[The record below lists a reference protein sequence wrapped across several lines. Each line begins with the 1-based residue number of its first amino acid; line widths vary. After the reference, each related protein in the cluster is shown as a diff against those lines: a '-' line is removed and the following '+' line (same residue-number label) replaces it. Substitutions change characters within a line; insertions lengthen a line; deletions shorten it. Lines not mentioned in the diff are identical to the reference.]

1 MTKKINIAILISGT
15 GSNMQALV
23 NACNSPNFPANVVL
37 VIANKPTSAGLA
49 WAKKQGLN
57 TVLIDSAKFT
67 LQANSRLAF
76 EQELQNVLEK
86 FQVELICLA
95 GFMRLLTGWFIE
107 QWPQKIINIHPSL
120 LPNFKGAN
128 AVFDAL
134 QAKAS
139 LTGCTTHFVVE
150 EMDAGPI
157 ILQKSVPINPSDNL
171 ESLKS
176 KILQQEHQIYPE
188 TVKIVCNKILAKIK

>member
-1 MTKKINIAILISGT
+1 MTKKLNIAILISGT

-23 NACNSPNFPANVVL
+23 KACKLPDIKANVAV
-37 VIANKPTSAGLA
+37 VIANKPTATGLT
-49 WAKKQGLN
+49 WAKEQGLN
-57 TVLIDSAKFT
+57 TVLIDSAKFA
-67 LQANSRLAF
+67 LQKNSRLAF
-76 EQELQNVLEK
+76 EQELQNVLQNFK
-86 FQVELICLA
+86 VELICLA

-134 QAKAS
+134 QAKANI
-139 LTGCTTHFVVE
+139 TGCTTHFVVE
-150 EMDAGPI
+150 EIDAGPI
-157 ILQKSVPINPSDNL
+157 ILQKSVSISPNDNL

-176 KILQQEHQIYPE
+176 KILQQEHQIYQQ
-188 TVKIVCNKILAKIK
+188 TLKIVCNKILDKIK

>member
-1 MTKKINIAILISGT
+1 MTKKLNIAILISGT

-23 NACNSPNFPANVVL
+23 KACKLPDFPANVAV
-37 VIANKPTSAGLA
+37 VIANKSTATGLT
-49 WAKKQGLN
+49 WAKEQGLN
-57 TVLIDSAKFT
+57 TVLIDSTKFA
-67 LQANSRLAF
+67 LQKNSRLAF
-76 EQELQNVLEK
+76 EQELQNVLQNFK
-86 FQVELICLA
+86 VELICLA

-139 LTGCTTHFVVE
+139 QTGCTTHFVVE

-157 ILQKSVPINPSDNL
+157 ILQQSVPIDKNDNL
-171 ESLKS
+171 ESLKA

-188 TVKIVCNKILAKIK
+188 TLKIVCNQILANIK

>member
-134 QAKAS
+134 QAKTS

-157 ILQKSVPINPSDNL
+157 ILQRSVPITPSDNL

-188 TVKIVCNKILAKIK
+188 TLKIVCNQILSNIK

>member
-1 MTKKINIAILISGT
+1 MTKKLNIAILISGT

-23 NACNSPNFPANVVL
+23 KACKLPDFPANVVV
-37 VIANKPTSAGLA
+37 VIANKSTATGLT
-49 WAKKQGLN
+49 WAKEQGLN
-57 TVLIDSAKFT
+57 TVLIDSTKFA
-67 LQANSRLAF
+67 LQKNSRLAF
-76 EQELQNVLEK
+76 EQELQNVLQNFK
-86 FQVELICLA
+86 VELICLA

-139 LTGCTTHFVVE
+139 QTGCTTHFVVE

-157 ILQKSVPINPSDNL
+157 ILQQSVPIDKNDNL
-171 ESLKS
+171 ESLKA

-188 TVKIVCNKILAKIK
+188 TLKIVCNQILANIK

>member
-37 VIANKPTSAGLA
+37 VIANKPTSVGLA

-67 LQANSRLAF
+67 LKANSRLAF

-188 TVKIVCNKILAKIK
+188 TVKIVCNKILDKIK

>member
-67 LQANSRLAF
+67 LQTNSRLAF

-107 QWPQKIINIHPSL
+107 QWPQKIINIHTSL

>member
-37 VIANKPTSAGLA
+37 VIANKPTSVGLA

-86 FQVELICLA
+86 FQVQLICLA

-188 TVKIVCNKILAKIK
+188 TVKIVCNKILDKIK

>member
-1 MTKKINIAILISGT
+1 MTKKLNIAILISGT

-23 NACNSPNFPANVVL
+23 KACKLPDFGANVAV
-37 VIANKPTSAGLA
+37 VIANKSTATGLT
-49 WAKKQGLN
+49 WAKEQGLN
-57 TVLIDSAKFT
+57 TVLIDSTKFA
-67 LQANSRLAF
+67 LQKNSRLAF
-76 EQELQNVLEK
+76 EQELQNVLQNFK
-86 FQVELICLA
+86 VELICLA

-139 LTGCTTHFVVE
+139 QTGCTTHFVVE

-157 ILQKSVPINPSDNL
+157 ILQQSVPIDKNDNL
-171 ESLKS
+171 ESLKA

-188 TVKIVCNKILAKIK
+188 TLKIVCNQILANIK

>member
-37 VIANKPTSAGLA
+37 VIANKPTSVGLA

-188 TVKIVCNKILAKIK
+188 TVKIVCNKILDKIK

>member
-1 MTKKINIAILISGT
+1 MTKKLNIAILISGT

-23 NACNSPNFPANVVL
+23 KACKLPDFPANVAV
-37 VIANKPTSAGLA
+37 VIANKPTATGLT
-49 WAKKQGLN
+49 WAKEQGLN
-57 TVLIDSAKFT
+57 TVLIDSTKFA
-67 LQANSRLAF
+67 LQKNSRLAF
-76 EQELQNVLEK
+76 EQELQNVLQNFK
-86 FQVELICLA
+86 VELICLA

-134 QAKAS
+134 QAKVS
-139 LTGCTTHFVVE
+139 QTGCTTHFVVE

-157 ILQKSVPINPSDNL
+157 IMQQSVPIDKNDNL
-171 ESLKS
+171 ESLKA

-188 TVKIVCNKILAKIK
+188 TLKIVCNQILANIK

>member
-1 MTKKINIAILISGT
+1 MAKKVNIAILISGT
-15 GSNMQALV
+15 GTNMQALV
-23 NACNSPNFPANVVL
+23 NACNSPNFPANVAV
-37 VIANKPTSAGLA
+37 VVANKKQSLGLA
-49 WAKKQGLN
+49 WAKEQGLN
-57 TVLIDSAKFT
+57 SVLVDSAKFA
-67 LQANSRLAF
+67 LQTNSRLAF
-76 EQELQNVLEK
+76 EQELQNVLQS
-86 FQVELICLA
+86 FAVELICLA

-107 QWPQKIINIHPSL
+107 QWQQKIINIHPSL

-157 ILQKSVPINPSDNL
+157 ILQKSVPISQNDNL
-171 ESLKS
+171 ESLKA
-176 KILQQEHQIYPE
+176 KILQLEHQIYPE
-188 TVKIVCNKILAKIK
+188 TLKIVCNQILTKIK

>member
-23 NACNSPNFPANVVL
+23 NACNSPNFPANVAV

-67 LQANSRLAF
+67 LQTNSRLAF

-107 QWPQKIINIHPSL
+107 KWPQKIINIHPSL

-150 EMDAGPI
+150 EMDSGPI

-188 TVKIVCNKILAKIK
+188 TVKIVCNKILDKIK

>member
-23 NACNSPNFPANVVL
+23 NACKSSNFPACVAV
-37 VIANKPTSAGLA
+37 VIANKSTSAGLA
-49 WAKKQGLN
+49 WAKENSMN
-57 TVLIDSAKFT
+57 TVLIDQQKFA
-67 LQANSRLAF
+67 LQENPKLAF
-76 EQELQNVLEK
+76 EQELQNVLQN
-86 FQVELICLA
+86 FAVELICLA
-95 GFMRLLTGWFIE
+95 GFMRLLSGWFIAK
-107 QWPQKIINIHPSL
+107 WPQKIINIHPSL

-139 LTGCTTHFVVE
+139 ITGCTTHFVVE

-157 ILQKSVPINPSDNL
+157 ILQKSVPIDRADNL
-171 ESLKS
+171 ELLKA
-176 KILQQEHQIYPE
+176 KILQQEHQIYPQ
-188 TVKIVCNKILAKIK
+188 TLKIVCNQILAKIK

>member
-134 QAKAS
+134 QAKTS

-150 EMDAGPI
+150 EMDSGPI
-157 ILQKSVPINPSDNL
+157 ILQRSVPITPSDNL

-188 TVKIVCNKILAKIK
+188 TLKIVCNQILSNIK

>member
-1 MTKKINIAILISGT
+1 MTKKLNIAILISGT

-23 NACNSPNFPANVVL
+23 NACKLPNFPANVAV
-37 VIANKPTSAGLA
+37 VIANKPTSVGLD
-49 WAKKQGLN
+49 WAKEQGLN
-57 TVLIDSAKFT
+57 SVLIDSAKFT
-67 LQANSRLAF
+67 LQTNPRLAF
-76 EQELQNVLEK
+76 EQELQNVLQN
-86 FQVELICLA
+86 FQVDLICLA
-95 GFMRLLTGWFIE
+95 GFMKLLTGWFIE

-139 LTGCTTHFVVE
+139 QTGCTTHFVVE

-157 ILQKSVPINPSDNL
+157 ILQQSVPIDKNDNL
-171 ESLKS
+171 ESLKA

-188 TVKIVCNKILAKIK
+188 TLKIVCNQILANIK